1 MGKKCFHRTAA
12 KTMLTNNIEAPGNP
26 NWKRMPTLLTCHMPH
41 VIYHKS
47 HVISHMSHATCVR
60 IEKNMFG
67 SHISGTGA
75 ENKPGQHRCLISW
88 YNILRMMTRKV
99 MMQNGNSLFQIFIKL
114 QNRAILHN
122 CTTTL
127 MLDDEDSNQ

>member
-1 MGKKCFHRTAA
+1 
-12 KTMLTNNIEAPGNP
+12 
-26 NWKRMPTLLTCHMPH
+26 
-41 VIYHKS
+41 
-47 HVISHMSHATCVR
+47 MSHATCVR

-122 CTTTL
+122 CTTAA
-127 MLDDEDSNQ
+127 DDED